1 VEKNQRMMAQS
12 RRTRGM
18 AWTADSADLRR
29 DRSFLATSE
38 RGSHVGSSW
47 SASEEDCDEGG
58 EKNSSE
64 TLGALDDLCI
74 FNSSCD

>member
-1 VEKNQRMMAQS
+1 
-12 RRTRGM
+12 M